1 MTISMVP
8 CPGGTGTAYT
18 TTNCIYDS
26 AAGTYEEIISTGGG
40 GAYGGGTF
48 CTKSESAAANMPG
61 TAYAQKCYTRN
72 AQGQLYSIYGSG
84 AMPYTVGGQPAQ
96 QGQTPVSS
104 ADPQIF
110 AYLNQSSPGSL
121 SRFMQRNRV
130 MPWYTNTFGT
140 RKSQMTMQ
148 EYDEITDEEDT
159 KGGVIEWFK
168 SVFGAEEEEGE
179 LLGPGG
185 EEQPVETEITGMQT
199 PPSQSINWPKYA
211 IATGALGVVVL
222 FATGR
227 IG

>member
-8 CPGGTGTAYT
+8 CPGSTGTVYT
-18 TTNCIYDS
+18 TQNCIYDS
-26 AAGTYEEIISTGGG
+26 ATGTYEEIISEGPGGQ
-40 GAYGGGTF
+40 YGDTF
-48 CTKSESAAANMPG
+48 CTKSTAAAANMPG

-72 AQGQLYSIYGSG
+72 AQGDLYSIYGSG
-84 AMPYTVGGQPAQ
+84 AMPYTAGGQPAQ
-96 QGQTPVSS
+96 RGQRAVSS

-110 AYLNQSSPGSL
+110 AYLNESSPGSL
-121 SRFMQRNRV
+121 SRFMQKNRV

-148 EYDEITDEEDT
+148 EYDEISDEEET
-159 KGGVIEWFK
+159 KGGVVEWFK
-168 SVFGAEEEEGE
+168 SVFGAEEDEGE

-199 PPSQSINWPKYA
+199 QPSQPSNWPKYA
-211 IATGALGVVVL
+211 IGTGLVGVALL

>member
-1 MTISMVP
+1 MVP
-8 CPGGTGTAYT
+8 CPGSTGTVYT
-18 TTNCIYDS
+18 TQNCMYDS
-26 AAGTYEEIISTGGG
+26 ATGTYEEIISEGPGGQ
-40 GAYGGGTF
+40 YGDTF
-48 CTKSESAAANMPG
+48 CTKSTAARLANMPG

-72 AQGQLYSIYGSG
+72 AQGELYSIYGSG

-96 QGQTPVSS
+96 RGQRAVSS

-110 AYLNQSSPGSL
+110 AYLNESSPGSL

-148 EYDEITDEEDT
+148 EYDEIADEEET
-159 KGGVIEWFK
+159 KGGVVEWFK
-168 SVFGAEEEEGE
+168 SVFGAEEDEGE

-199 PPSQSINWPKYA
+199 QPSQPNWPKYA
-211 IATGALGVVVL
+211 IGTGLVGVALL

>member
-1 MTISMVP
+1 MRQEHTKKLFQLV
-8 CPGGTGTAYT
+8 
-18 TTNCIYDS
+18 
-26 AAGTYEEIISTGGG
+26 EE
-40 GAYGGGTF
+40 AQYGDTF
-48 CTKSESAAANMPG
+48 CTKSTSRLPLICLVRRTLKNV
-61 TAYAQKCYTRN
+61 TRETHKVN
-72 AQGQLYSIYGSG
+72 LYSIYGSG

-96 QGQTPVSS
+96 RGQTPVSS

-110 AYLNQSSPGSL
+110 AYLNESSPGSL

-148 EYDEITDEEDT
+148 EYDEIADEEDT

-168 SVFGAEEEEGE
+168 SVFGAEEDEGE

-199 PPSQSINWPKYA
+199 QPSQPSNWPTYA
-211 IATGALGVVVL
+211 IATGALGVAFL

>member
-1 MTISMVP
+1 MVP

-110 AYLNQSSPGSL
+110 AYLNESSPGSL
-121 SRFMQRNRV
+121 SRFMQKNRV

-148 EYDEITDEEDT
+148 EYDEIADEEET

-168 SVFGAEEEEGE
+168 SVFGAEEDEGE

-185 EEQPVETEITGMQT
+185 EEQPVEMEITGMQT
-199 PPSQSINWPKYA
+199 QPSQPSDWPKYA
-211 IATGALGVVVL
+211 IGTGLVGVALL